1 MSTATEVLVHGLGV
15 SPGLVCAPWLAFGT
29 PVATSAE
36 DPVGESVTAEL
47 ARVRDALAT
56 VSGDLEA
63 RAAQVDGVA
72 SEILLVSAS
81 MARDPGIVSAAEE
94 NLRAGMPTAH
104 AVSVAFAGYCVKLE
118 ALGGYLAERVADL
131 RDLGN
136 RAVAVLLG
144 VPMPGIPD
152 PGHPFVLVARDLSP
166 ADTAMLGGSDVVGL
180 LTAEGGPTSHTAIL
194 AKSLGL
200 PAIVNCAELD
210 RLVEGRPVVLDGTTG
225 EIVVDP
231 SDLRQAEVAEQI
243 TEARARV
250 EGSRGPGR
258 TRDWAPVGLLVNI
271 GTVDDA
277 ARAAAADSEGVGLFR
292 TEFLYLGRQ
301 IAPALDEQIATYTS
315 VLEQFAGRKV
325 VVRTLDSGS
334 DKPLPFL
341 DLGAEENPALGV
353 RGLRVGAVYPD
364 VLATQLE
371 ALGAAAAATGADLW
385 VMAPMVATAEEAE
398 GFAALARARGIAKV
412 GAMIE
417 IPSAALRARDLLE
430 HLDFVSIGTN
440 DLSQYTCAVD
450 RMAGSLAP
458 LLDPWQPAV
467 LDLIGLV
474 GAAGTEAG
482 APVGVCGEAA
492 SDPALAPVLVGLG
505 VTSLSMVAPSLGAV
519 RARLAATD
527 LGLCREMAAAARG
540 ARSPQAGRSA
550 VAALAPGALR

>member
-15 SPGLVCAPWLAFGT
+15 SPGLVFAPWLAFGT

-36 DPVGESVTAEL
+36 DPVGESVTAEV

-56 VSGDLEA
+56 VSADLEA

-72 SEILLVSAS
+72 SEILLVSAA

-94 NLRAGMPTAH
+94 NLLAGMPTAH
-104 AVSVAFAGYCVKLE
+104 AVSVAFDGYCATLE

-131 RDLGN
+131 RDLGH

-144 VPMPGIPD
+144 VSMPGIPD
-152 PGHPFVLVARDLSP
+152 PGYPFVLVARDLSP

-200 PAIVNCAELD
+200 PAIVNCADLD
-210 RLVEGRPVVLDGTTG
+210 RLVEGRPVLLDGTTG

-231 SDLRQAEVAEQI
+231 SDLRQAEAAEQI
-243 TEARARV
+243 AEVRARV
-250 EGSRGPGR
+250 AATSGPGR
-258 TRDWAPVGLLVNI
+258 TRDGAPVGLLVNI
-271 GTVDDA
+271 GTIDDA
-277 ARAAAADSEGVGLFR
+277 ARAATADSEGVGLFR

-301 IAPALDEQIATYTS
+301 IAPTLDEQIATYTS

-353 RGLRVGAVYPD
+353 RGLRVGTVYPD

-398 GFAALARARGIAKV
+398 AFASLARSRGIAKA

-474 GAAGTEAG
+474 GAAGADAG
-482 APVGVCGEAA
+482 TPVGVCGEAA

-527 LGLCREMAAAARG
+527 LGLCREMAVAARG
-540 ARSPQAGRSA
+540 ARSPQAARSA
-550 VAALAPGALR
+550 VATLTSGAPR

>member
-15 SPGLVCAPWLAFGT
+15 SPGLVCAPWLSFGT

-36 DPVGESVTAEL
+36 DPVGESITAET

-72 SEILLVSAS
+72 SEILLVSAA

-104 AVSVAFAGYCVKLE
+104 AVSVAFDGYCAKLE

-131 RDLGN
+131 RDLGH

-152 PGHPFVLVARDLSP
+152 PGYPFVLVARDLSP

-200 PAIVNCAELD
+200 PAIVNCADLD

-231 SDLRQAEVAEQI
+231 GDLRQAEVAEQVA
-243 TEARARV
+243 EARARV
-250 EGSRGPGR
+250 AATSGPGR
-258 TRDWAPVGLLVNI
+258 TRDGAPVGLLVNI

-277 ARAAAADSEGVGLFR
+277 TRAATADSEGVGLFR

-301 IAPALDEQIATYTS
+301 IAPTLDEQIATYTS

-353 RGLRVGAVYPD
+353 RGLRVGTVYPE

-371 ALGAAAAATGADLW
+371 ALGAAAATTGADLW

-398 GFAALARARGIAKV
+398 GFAALARSAGIATV

-440 DLSQYTCAVD
+440 DLSQYTCAAD

-474 GAAGTEAG
+474 GAAGAEAG

-519 RARLAATD
+519 RASLAAAD
-527 LGLCREMAAAARG
+527 LGLCRDMAAAARG
-540 ARSPQAGRSA
+540 ARSSQSARSA
-550 VAALAPGALR
+550 VAALASGASR

>member
-1 MSTATEVLVHGLGV
+1 MPTTTEQVVHGLGV

-29 PVATSAE
+29 PVETSAE
-36 DPVGESVTAEL
+36 DPVGKSVPAEI

-72 SEILLVSAS
+72 SEILLVSAA

-94 NLRAGMPTAH
+94 NLRCGMPTAH
-104 AVSVAFAGYCVKLE
+104 AVSVAFDGFCTTLE

-131 RDLGN
+131 RDLGH

-166 ADTAMLGGSDVVGL
+166 ADTAMLGGSEVVGL

-200 PAIVNCAELD
+200 PAIVNCAGLD
-210 RLVEGRPVVLDGTTG
+210 RLVEGRPVVLDGATG
-225 EIVVDP
+225 EVVVDP
-231 SDLRQAEVAEQI
+231 GEHRRSEVAARI
-243 TEARARV
+243 AEARVAV
-250 EGSRGPGR
+250 TTGPGR
-258 TRDWAPVGLLVNI
+258 TRDGAPVGLLVNI

-277 ARAAAADSEGVGLFR
+277 VRAATADSEGVGLFR

-301 IAPALDEQIATYTS
+301 TAPTLDEQITTYTA
-315 VLEQFAGRKV
+315 VLEKFARRKV

-334 DKPLPFL
+334 DKPLTFL

-353 RGLRVGAVYPD
+353 RGLRVGSVYPD

-371 ALGAAAAATGADLW
+371 ALGVAASATGADLW
-385 VMAPMVATAEEAE
+385 VMAPMVATADEAE
-398 GFAALARARGIAKV
+398 GFAALARSRGIAKV

-440 DLSQYTCAVD
+440 DLSQYTCAAD
-450 RMAGSLAP
+450 RMAGGLAT

-467 LDLIGLV
+467 LDLVGLV
-474 GAAGTEAG
+474 GAAGAEAG
-482 APVGVCGEAA
+482 VPVGVCGEAA

-527 LGLCREMAAAARG
+527 LDRCREMAVAARS
-540 ARSPQAGRSA
+540 AQSPQAARSA
-550 VAALAPGALR
+550 VAALASGAPR

>member
-1 MSTATEVLVHGLGV
+1 MPTTTEQTVHGLGV

-29 PVATSAE
+29 PVETSAE
-36 DPVGESVTAEL
+36 DPVGESVPAEM

-72 SEILLVSAS
+72 SEILLVSAA

-94 NLRAGMPTAH
+94 NLLGGMPTAH
-104 AVSVAFAGYCVKLE
+104 AVRVAFDGFCARLE
-118 ALGGYLAERVADL
+118 AVGGYLAERVADL
-131 RDLGN
+131 RDLGH
-136 RAVAVLLG
+136 RSVAVLLG
-144 VPMPGIPD
+144 VPMPGIPE

-200 PAIVNCAELD
+200 PAIVNCADLD

-225 EIVVDP
+225 EVVVDP
-231 SDLRQAEVAEQI
+231 GERRQSDVSARIAAALVRVAA
-243 TEARARV
+243 T
-250 EGSRGPGR
+250 SGPGR
-258 TRDWAPVGLLVNI
+258 TRDGAPVGLLVNI

-277 ARAAAADSEGVGLFR
+277 VRAASADSEGVGLFR

-301 IAPALDEQIATYTS
+301 EAPTLDEQIATYS
-315 VLEQFAGRKV
+315 ALFERFAGRKV

-353 RGLRVGAVYPD
+353 RGLRVGSVYPD

-371 ALGAAAAATGADLW
+371 ALGIAASATGADLW
-385 VMAPMVATAEEAE
+385 VMAPMVATADEAE
-398 GFAALARARGIAKV
+398 GFAALARSYGIATV

-440 DLSQYTCAVD
+440 DLSQYTCAAD
-450 RMAGSLAP
+450 RMAGGLAP

-474 GAAGTEAG
+474 GAAGAEAG
-482 APVGVCGEAA
+482 TPVGVCGEAA

-505 VTSLSMVAPSLGAV
+505 VTSLSMVAPSLGGV

-527 LGLCREMAAAARG
+527 LGRCREMAAAARN
-540 ARSPQAGRSA
+540 AQSPQAARSA
-550 VAALAPGALR
+550 VAALASGAPR

>member
-104 AVSVAFAGYCVKLE
+104 AVSVAFAGYCAKLE

-231 SDLRQAEVAEQI
+231 SDLRQAEVAERI

-258 TRDWAPVGLLVNI
+258 TRDGAPVGLLVNI

-277 ARAAAADSEGVGLFR
+277 ARAATADSEGVGLFR

-371 ALGAAAAATGADLW
+371 ALGAAAAATGADVW

-398 GFAALARARGIAKV
+398 GFAALARARGIATV

>member
-1 MSTATEVLVHGLGV
+1 MPTTTEHVVHGLGV

-29 PVATSAE
+29 PVETSAE
-36 DPVGESVTAEL
+36 DPVGESVPAEI

-72 SEILLVSAS
+72 SEILLVSAA

-94 NLRAGMPTAH
+94 NLRGGMPTAH
-104 AVSVAFAGYCVKLE
+104 AVRVAFDGFCTTLE

-131 RDLGN
+131 RDLGH

-166 ADTAMLGGSDVVGL
+166 ADTAMLGGSEVVGL

-200 PAIVNCAELD
+200 PAIVNCAGLD
-210 RLVEGRPVVLDGTTG
+210 RLVEGRPVVLDGATG
-225 EIVVDP
+225 EVVVDP
-231 SDLRQAEVAEQI
+231 GERRRSEVAERI
-243 TEARARV
+243 AEARVAV
-250 EGSRGPGR
+250 TTGPGR
-258 TRDWAPVGLLVNI
+258 TRDGAPVGLLVNI

-277 ARAAAADSEGVGLFR
+277 VRAATADSEGVGLFR

-301 IAPALDEQIATYTS
+301 TAPTLDEQITTYTA
-315 VLEQFAGRKV
+315 VLEKFAGRKV

-334 DKPLPFL
+334 DKPLTFL

-353 RGLRVGAVYPD
+353 RGLRVGSVYPD

-371 ALGAAAAATGADLW
+371 ALGVAASSTGADLW
-385 VMAPMVATAEEAE
+385 VMAPMVATADEAE
-398 GFAALARARGIAKV
+398 GFAALARSRGIAKV

-440 DLSQYTCAVD
+440 DLSQYTCAAD
-450 RMAGSLAP
+450 RMAGGLAT

-467 LDLIGLV
+467 LDLVGLV
-474 GAAGTEAG
+474 GAAGAEAG
-482 APVGVCGEAA
+482 VPVGVCGEAA

-527 LGLCREMAAAARG
+527 LDRCREMAVAARS
-540 ARSPQAGRSA
+540 AQSPQAARSA
-550 VAALAPGALR
+550 VAALGSGAPR

>member
-1 MSTATEVLVHGLGV
+1 MPTTTEQTVHGLGV

-29 PVATSAE
+29 PVETSAD
-36 DPVGESVTAEL
+36 DPVGESVPAEI

-72 SEILLVSAS
+72 SEILLVSAA

-94 NLRAGMPTAH
+94 NLRGGMPTAH
-104 AVSVAFAGYCVKLE
+104 AVSVAFEGYCVTLE
-118 ALGGYLAERVADL
+118 ALGGYMAERVADL
-131 RDLGN
+131 RDLGH
-136 RAVAVLLG
+136 RAVAVLSG

-152 PGHPFVLVARDLSP
+152 PGYPFVLVARDLSP

-180 LTAEGGPTSHTAIL
+180 LTAEGGPTSHTSIL

-200 PAIVNCAELD
+200 PAIVNCADLD
-210 RLVEGRPVVLDGTTG
+210 RLIEGRPVVLDGTTG
-225 EIVVDP
+225 EVVVDP
-231 SDLRQAEVAEQI
+231 GERRQSEVSTRIA
-243 TEARARV
+243 EARARV
-250 EGSRGPGR
+250 AATSGPGR
-258 TRDWAPVGLLVNI
+258 TRDGASVGLLVNI

-277 ARAAAADSEGVGLFR
+277 VRAAAADSEGVGLFR

-301 IAPALDEQIATYTS
+301 SAPTLDEQIATYTS
-315 VLEQFAGRKV
+315 VLERFAGRKV

-341 DLGAEENPALGV
+341 DLGTEENPALGV
-353 RGLRVGAVYPD
+353 RGLRVGSVFPD

-371 ALGAAAAATGADLW
+371 ALGVAASATGADLW
-385 VMAPMVATAEEAE
+385 VMAPMVATAGEAE
-398 GFAALARARGIAKV
+398 GFAALARSRGIAKI

-440 DLSQYTCAVD
+440 DLSQYTCAAD
-450 RMAGSLAP
+450 RMAGGLAA

-474 GAAGTEAG
+474 GAAGAEAG
-482 APVGVCGEAA
+482 TPVGVCGEAA
-492 SDPALAPVLVGLG
+492 SDPALALVLVGLG
-505 VTSLSMVAPSLGAV
+505 ITSLSMVAPSLGGV

-527 LGLCREMAAAARG
+527 LDRCREMALAARS
-540 ARSPQAGRSA
+540 AQSPQAARSA
-550 VAALAPGALR
+550 VAALAPGAPR

>member
-1 MSTATEVLVHGLGV
+1 MSTATEEVVHGLGV

-29 PVATSAE
+29 PVETSAE
-36 DPVGESVTAEL
+36 DPVGESVTAEI

-56 VSGDLEA
+56 VAADLEA

-72 SEILLVSAS
+72 SEILLVSAA
-81 MARDPGIVSAAEE
+81 MARDPGIVSAAEA
-94 NLRAGMPTAH
+94 NLLGGMPTAH
-104 AVSVAFAGYCVKLE
+104 AVRAAFDGYCAKLE

-131 RDLGN
+131 RDLGH
-136 RAVAVLLG
+136 RTVAVLLG
-144 VPMPGIPD
+144 VPMPGIPE
-152 PGHPFVLVARDLSP
+152 PGYPFVLVARDLSP

-200 PAIVNCAELD
+200 PAIVNCADLD
-210 RLVEGRPVVLDGTTG
+210 RLAEGRPLLLDGTTG

-243 TEARARV
+243 AEARARV
-250 EGSRGPGR
+250 AATSGPGT
-258 TRDWAPVGLLVNI
+258 TRDGAPVGLLVNI

-277 ARAAAADSEGVGLFR
+277 VRVATADSEGVGLFR
-292 TEFLYLGRQ
+292 TEFLYLGRKD
-301 IAPALDEQIATYTS
+301 APMLDEQIATYTS
-315 VLEQFAGRKV
+315 VFEQFAGRKV

-353 RGLRVGAVYPD
+353 RGLRVASVYPD

-371 ALGAAAAATGADLW
+371 ALAAAASATGADLW

-398 GFAALARARGIAKV
+398 DFAALARSRGIATV

-417 IPSAALRARDLLE
+417 IPSAALRARDLLM

-450 RMAGSLAP
+450 RMAGSLAT

-474 GAAGTEAG
+474 GAAGAEAG
-482 APVGVCGEAA
+482 KPVGVCGEAA
-492 SDPALAPVLVGLG
+492 SDPALAPVLIGLG

-519 RARLAATD
+519 RASLAATD
-527 LGLCREMAAAARG
+527 LDRCREMAVAARG
-540 ARSPQAGRSA
+540 AHSPQAARAA
-550 VAALAPGALR
+550 VTLIGSGAAR